1 MLIHLTCVLTSW
13 NIGPSNLVF
22 PLKSQELSAFD
33 SVKEDLLDFQSKSI
47 VVVFFNLV
55 TKSLFYHSARDLC
68 TDVIYKVIMFSSIET
83 MGKCRLP
90 SKKGNKFIYEFIC
103 TKLHN
108 QRTKT
113 IFGFFIQSMIKKNEY
128 HVFFVLI
135 DTLKPHP
142 EMLLDFLHDYVKI
155 VASIN
160 RVLLCH
166 TYHGS

>member
-1 MLIHLTCVLTSW
+1 MCAHKLKYRSFES
-13 NIGPSNLVF
+13 GF
-22 PLKSQELSAFD
+22 PLKSQELSAID

-68 TDVIYKVIMFSSIET
+68 TDVIYEVLMFSSIET

-90 SKKGNKFIYEFIC
+90 SKEGNKFTYEFIC

-113 IFGFFIQSMIKKNEY
+113 IFGFFIQSMIKK
-128 HVFFVLI
+128 
-135 DTLKPHP
+135 
-142 EMLLDFLHDYVKI
+142 
-155 VASIN
+155 
-160 RVLLCH
+160 
-166 TYHGS
+166 